1 MWISGQG
8 RLPGGSRSELDLKE
22 RENHSAHFLGSRF
35 LGDGA
40 KGLGWVLVGTTGR
53 LLNSCRFGPVLIKLC
68 APPLRT
74 VTPLPWGSTLTPS
87 EYMYSYTGTCVRIS
101 LASHPRSLWPRVLS
115 WLWPQPQLHNL

>member
-40 KGLGWVLVGTTGR
+40 KGLGWVLVGTTGM
-53 LLNSCRFGPVLIKLC
+53 S
-68 APPLRT
+68 PLRT
-74 VTPLPWGSTLTPS
+74 VTPLPWGSTLMLS
-87 EYMYSYTGTCVRIS
+87 EYMYSYIGKCVPIS
-101 LASHPRSLWPRVLS
+101 LASHPRSLWPRAFS